1 MELPCACGHAATEVY
16 VCPVRDV
23 YTCPRCWEREV
34 RLLLICGVTVE
45 AVHAIERFG
54 RYAWVGEKVQR

>member
-1 MELPCACGHAATEVY
+1 M
-16 VCPVRDV
+16 RDV

-45 AVHAIERFG
+45 AVHSIERFG